1 MMRPQLWAAACAVV
15 VSGAAAPVLAQDAV
29 QGRRLFEDTINTT
42 RLSTLTGNCTSCHGS
57 VENRRIKIGGSRYA
71 EISPALASDRFRVA
85 VASVS
90 AMQQFEALSAEQIQD
105 LAAYLADT
113 PRVNEAQLDFTA
125 SAVNTVTAP
134 KSVQLAHAVATA
146 RTLRVVSVAVEGL
159 EAARFSRSADG
170 CDAQTLAPSGT
181 CAVSVQFA
189 ARDKA
194 GTSAN
199 LVFTLQESGSS
210 ETFTRSVAL
219 NGAVVPSSV
228 PAPPPAEAPASAADN
243 GGGGAVVP
251 GWAAALALAV
261 LALQRANWRAARR
274 ARRQQGETT

>member
-1 MMRPQLWAAACAVV
+1 MNRPQLWAAVCAVV
-15 VSGAAAPVLAQDAV
+15 VSGAASPALAQDAV
-29 QGRRLFEDTINTT
+29 QGRRLFVDTINTT
-42 RLSTLTGNCTSCHGS
+42 RLTTLTGNCTSCHGS

-90 AMQQFEALSAEQIQD
+90 AMQQFEALTAEQVQD

-113 PRVNEAQLDFTA
+113 PRVSEAQLDFTA
-125 SAVNTVTAP
+125 TAVNTVTAP
-134 KSVQLAHAVATA
+134 KSVQLVHAVATVK
-146 RTLRVVSVAVEGL
+146 TLRVVGVAVEGL

-170 CDAQTLAPSGT
+170 CDGQTLAPSGT

-189 ARDKA
+189 ARDNT
-194 GTSAN
+194 GRSASV
-199 LVFTLQESGSS
+199 VFTLQESGSS
-210 ETFTRSVAL
+210 DTFTRSVAL
-219 NGAVVPSSV
+219 SGAVAPSS
-228 PAPPPAEAPASAADN
+228 APPPAQTPASAADS

-261 LALQRANWRAARR
+261 LALQRANWRAARG
-274 ARRQQGETT
+274 ARRQQGDTT

>member
-1 MMRPQLWAAACAVV
+1 MNRPQLWAAVCAVV
-15 VSGAAAPVLAQDAV
+15 VSGAASPALAQDAV
-29 QGRRLFEDTINTT
+29 QGRRLFVDTINTT
-42 RLSTLTGNCTSCHGS
+42 RLTTLTGNCTSCHGS

-90 AMQQFEALSAEQIQD
+90 AMQQFEALTAEHVQD

-113 PRVNEAQLDFTA
+113 PRVSEAQLDFTA
-125 SAVNTVTAP
+125 TAVNTVTAP
-134 KSVQLAHAVATA
+134 KSVQLVHSVATEK
-146 RTLRVVSVAVEGL
+146 TLRVVGVAVEGL

-170 CDAQTLAPSGT
+170 CDGQTLPPSGT

-189 ARDKA
+189 ARDNA
-194 GTSAN
+194 GRSASV
-199 LVFTLQESGSS
+199 VFTLQESGSS

-219 NGAVVPSSV
+219 TGAVAPSS
-228 PAPPPAEAPASAADN
+228 APPPAQTPASAADS

-261 LALQRANWRAARR
+261 LALQRANWRAARGG
-274 ARRQQGETT
+274 RRQEGDTT

>member
-1 MMRPQLWAAACAVV
+1 MNRPQLWAAVCAVV
-15 VSGAAAPVLAQDAV
+15 VSGAALPALAQDAV
-29 QGRRLFEDTINTT
+29 QGRRLFVDTINTT
-42 RLSTLTGNCTSCHGS
+42 RLTTLTGNCTSCHGS

-71 EISPALASDRFRVA
+71 EISAALASDRFRVA

-90 AMQQFEALSAEQIQD
+90 AMQQFEALTAEQIQD

-113 PRVNEAQLDFTA
+113 PRVSEAQLDFTA

-134 KSVQLAHAVATA
+134 KSVQLVHAVATA
-146 RTLRVVSVAVEGL
+146 KTLRVVSVAVEGS

-194 GTSAN
+194 GTSAS
-199 LVFTLQESGSS
+199 LVFTLQESGST
-210 ETFTRSVAL
+210 ETFTRSLAL
-219 NGAVVPSSV
+219 NGAVMPSSV
-228 PAPPPAEAPASAADN
+228 PAPPPAEVPASAADS

-261 LALQRANWRAARR
+261 LALRQANLRAARR
-274 ARRQQGETT
+274 ARQQQGDTP

>member
-1 MMRPQLWAAACAVV
+1 MMRHRLWAAACAVL
-15 VSGAAAPVLAQDAV
+15 VSGAAAPALAQDAV

-42 RLSTLTGNCTSCHGS
+42 RLNTLTGNCTSCHGS

-71 EISPALASDRFRVA
+71 EFSPALASDRFRVA

-90 AMQQFEALSAEQIQD
+90 AMQQFEALSAAQVQD

-113 PRVNEAQLDFTA
+113 PRVSEARLDFTA
-125 SAVNTVTAP
+125 TAVNTVTAP
-134 KSVQLAHAVATA
+134 KSVQLFHAVAA
-146 RTLRVVSVAVEGL
+146 AKTLRVISVAVEGL
-159 EAARFSRSADG
+159 DAARFSRSADG
-170 CDAQTLAPSGT
+170 CDAQTLAPGGT

-194 GTSAN
+194 GTSAQ
-199 LVFTLQESGSS
+199 LVLTLQESGSS
-210 ETFTRSVAL
+210 ETFTRSAAL
-219 NGAVVPSSV
+219 SGAVVPGAV
-228 PAPPPAEAPASAADN
+228 PATPPASAADS

-261 LALQRANWRAARR
+261 LALQRANLRVARR
-274 ARRQQGETT
+274 ARRHRNDTR

>member
-1 MMRPQLWAAACAVV
+1 MMRPQLWAAAWAVV
-15 VSGAAAPVLAQDAV
+15 VSGAASPALAQDAV
-29 QGRRLFEDTINTT
+29 QGRRLFVDTINT
-42 RLSTLTGNCTSCHGS
+42 SGVNTLTGNCISCHGS
-57 VENRRIKIGGSRYA
+57 VENRRLKIGGSRYA

-90 AMQQFEALSAEQIQD
+90 AMQQFEALSAEQVQH

-113 PRVNEAQLDFTA
+113 PRVSEAQLDFTA

-146 RTLRVVSVAVEGL
+146 KTLRVVSVAVEGL

-170 CDAQTLAPSGT
+170 CDAQTLASSGT

-194 GTSAN
+194 GTSAS

-219 NGAVVPSSV
+219 NGAVAPSSV
-228 PAPPPAEAPASAADN
+228 PAPPPAEAPASASDS

-274 ARRQQGETT
+274 ARRQQGDTP

>member
-1 MMRPQLWAAACAVV
+1 MRPQRWAAVCAVV
-15 VSGAAAPVLAQDAV
+15 VSGAALPALAQDAV
-29 QGRRLFEDTINTT
+29 QGRRLFDDTINTT
-42 RLSTLTGNCTSCHGS
+42 RLNTLTGNCTSCHGS

-71 EISPALASDRFRVA
+71 EISPALASERFRVA

-90 AMQQFEALSAEQIQD
+90 AMQQFEALTAEQIQD

-113 PRVNEAQLDFTA
+113 PRVSEAQLSFTA

-134 KSVQLAHAVATA
+134 KSVQLVHAVATA
-146 RTLRVVSVAVEGL
+146 KTLRVISVAVEGL
-159 EAARFSRSADG
+159 DAARFSRSADG
-170 CDAQTLAPSGT
+170 CDAQTLAPSGS

-194 GTSAN
+194 GTSAR
-199 LVFTLQESGSS
+199 LVLTLQESGSP
-210 ETFTRSVAL
+210 ETFARSVAL
-219 NGAVVPSSV
+219 NGAVMPGAV
-228 PAPPPAEAPASAADN
+228 PAEPPASAADS

-274 ARRQQGETT
+274 ARGERGDTT